1 MPEFKRYKHV
11 SEYQRRTSDQWAS
24 DIIGFTMELA
34 SGTAS
39 IASGFRKASDR
50 HKARMALKAQA
61 QADVQAAEDAQ
72 AQYDQA
78 VFDTKY
84 MADRQ
89 SQMDWADLTY
99 SEQIATLG
107 GELPE
112 QYQIGNLTYDTI
124 RPYIPEGMDFTQQDL
139 DVWQR
144 NRSYTQDEAAAGIT
158 FGTSN
163 IVDKNISSG
172 SNAWTR
178 MQDAATAQAEL
189 DSAEAVNID
198 ERMRLYMYGSETTD
212 EETGVR
218 NVEQLGYIGKM
229 EQIVGTD
236 ISKIP
241 EEMVRQVGAM
251 VDVDWIV
258 QNMGATERGAKAW
271 IDEYGQKFA
280 DDMAK
285 EASDTYYSALAAL
298 RRTNAETAIEN
309 IRPALATLDFNEAYD
324 YYITINREYGADM
337 LTDWNEMDRFVEFT
351 AMYVNDKGSMILDA
365 DPTIPDHMIEDYV
378 TSFVDDIVS
387 QYGSTLGN
395 ERVAKLRSDAQ
406 NTISEMKEHKVAAAD
421 SMTDRL
427 RTVSGELDA
436 KLSTEWNANRFFDDA
451 EIWAQFGITGPT
463 MANSIQLNAVMPLIE
478 KNAQARMRSA
488 LATENVAFIERSA
501 NASAKSATDVRP
513 LTITF
518 NQSELDETRKDIVSI
533 RNEGEDA
540 KRNMA
545 LTSGITAR
553 LAEENPQESRSP
565 LSFGFD
571 IGSSAMADISTEVKV
586 NAYTRNLADKYNR
599 TIAGFGQLYDGTGMP
614 EDGDEI
620 TVVDGDGFLLAL
632 EQMGIDLAT
641 DTDAAMKLA
650 YVWNTE
656 YEYTQNY
663 NTSQAVAERT
673 MDDLRRVMAT
683 TQREDFENLVYSN
696 YTKLG
701 NNENVKKMM
710 DEYDNQKYGAD
721 FMTVYYQAVDDV
733 MEALDYDEDAVYSTL
748 TLLNNDTHVMDKL
761 HDYWVRNGS
770 MPPVV
775 DIINENRDFFLAEP
789 AKNLN
794 KAKKELGVA
803 FLADS
808 KTIPS
813 DAASVMASSSTAR
826 NDYRA
831 WNNGT
836 ALQMWRFDDSF
847 FEDVLTT
854 AVAGNIIDDTE
865 IINSAVQAL
874 TDNPNMTYDDL
885 SDGDKLVVQR
895 NAGLAA
901 YMAGSVMSLRAA
913 LGSKLETGQ
922 WETVKLGNSG
932 DIGILDRVNSLVYY
946 YPYGD
951 DDGTIMIT
959 KINMDSALD
968 RPLGAQKD
976 AMVPAEMGT
985 VSKEALRATGNTE
998 AWDRGFY
1005 YEVDAEKSRLIASG
1019 RKDTWNLQQE
1029 AKSNVRKK
1037 TYMTAD
1043 GNYGF
1048 ARAMRNLGI
1057 GGY

>member
-1 MPEFKRYKHV
+1 MPEFGRYKHV
-11 SEYQRRTSDQWAS
+11 STYQRKSAAGWTSEVMDL
-24 DIIGFTMELA
+24 ILELA

-39 IASGFRKASDR
+39 LASGFRKASDR
-50 HKARMALKAQA
+50 HKARMALKEQA
-61 QADVQAAEDAQ
+61 QADAQAAEDAQ
-72 AQYDQA
+72 VQDDQA

-99 SEQIATLG
+99 SQQIASLG
-107 GELPE
+107 GELPD
-112 QYQIGNLTYDTI
+112 QYKIENLTYDTI
-124 RPYIPEGMDFTQQDL
+124 QPYIPEGMDFTRQDL
-139 DVWQR
+139 DVWKR
-144 NRSYTQDEAAAGIT
+144 NRGYTEDEATAGIT

-163 IVDKNISSG
+163 IVEGNISAD

-178 MQDAATAQAEL
+178 MQDAAAAQAKL

-212 EETGVR
+212 EKTGVR
-218 NVEQLGYIGKM
+218 NVEQLGYIGRM
-229 EQIVGTD
+229 EQVVGTD

-241 EEMVRQVGAM
+241 EEMVRQVGSM

-258 QNMGATERGAKAW
+258 QNMGATEGGAQAW
-271 IDEYGQKFA
+271 IDEYGQQFA
-280 DDMAK
+280 NDMAK
-285 EASDTYYSALAAL
+285 EASDTYYSALSAL
-298 RRTNAETAIEN
+298 RKTNAETAIEN
-309 IRPALATLDFNEAYD
+309 VRPALATLDFNEAYD
-324 YYITINREYGADM
+324 DYIAINREYGADQ
-337 LTDWNEMDRFVEFT
+337 LADWNEMEEFVKFT
-351 AMYVNDKGSMILDA
+351 AMYVEDKGSLILDA

-378 TSFVDDIVS
+378 TSFVDNLVS

-395 ERVAKLRSDAQ
+395 ERVARLRSDAQ
-406 NTISEMKEHKVAAAD
+406 NTIADLKEHKKAAAD
-421 SMTDRL
+421 RMTDQL
-427 RTVSGELDA
+427 KTVSDELNA

-451 EIWAQFGITGPT
+451 EIWARFGIADPT

-488 LATENVAFIERSA
+488 LAEENVTFIERSA
-501 NASAKSATDVRP
+501 NASAKSATDVNP

-518 NQSELDETRKDIVSI
+518 SQSELDGNRKEIIAI
-533 RNEGEDA
+533 RNEGEET

-545 LTSGITAR
+545 LASGITAS
-553 LAEENPQESRSP
+553 LAEANPQESGSP
-565 LSFGFD
+565 LSFGNL
-571 IGSSAMADISTEVKV
+571 SASAMVDFSTELRV
-586 NAYTRNLADKYNR
+586 NAYTRNLVDKYNR
-599 TIAGFGQLYDGTGMP
+599 TIAGFGQTYDGAGMP

-620 TVVDGDGFLLAL
+620 TVVDGDGFLAAL

-683 TQREDFENLVYSN
+683 TQRDEFEKLVYSS

-701 NNENVKKMM
+701 NNENVKRML

-733 MEALDYDEDAVYSTL
+733 MEVLDYKEDAVYSTL
-748 TLLNNDTHVMDKL
+748 TLLNNDTHVMDTL

-808 KTIPS
+808 RTIPS
-813 DAASVMASSSTAR
+813 DSASVMASSSTAR
-826 NDYRA
+826 NDYRE

-847 FEDVLTT
+847 FEEVLRT
-854 AVAGNIIDDTE
+854 ASASNIVDDTE
-865 IINSAVQAL
+865 IINSAVQTL

-913 LGSKLETGQ
+913 LGSKIEDGQ

-932 DIGILDRVNSLVYY
+932 DIGILDRTNGLVYY
-946 YPYGD
+946 YPYDD
-951 DDGTIMIT
+951 DDGTIMVT
-959 KINMDSALD
+959 RINMDSALD

-976 AMVPAEMGT
+976 SMVPAEMGT
-985 VSKEALRATGNTE
+985 VSKAALEAYGNTV
-998 AWDRGFY
+998 AWDRGFD
-1005 YEVDAEKSRLIASG
+1005 YEVEAELGYVKRGYQAT
-1019 RKDTWNLQQE
+1019 KE
-1029 AKSNVRKK
+1029 AERSVKK
-1037 TYMTAD
+1037 RAYMTAD
-1043 GNYGF
+1043 GSLGYS
-1048 ARAMRNLGI
+1048 RAMRILGV